1 MIDSTDNPGLY
12 CAKFP
17 EKHKLMKAVFV
28 VVNGMHIP

>member
-17 EKHKLMKAVFV
+17 EEHNESSVV
-28 VVNGMHIP
+28 VVNGIYVP